1 MSIKVRSLTKR
12 FAGFTAVEDVSFD
25 VNPGELVAL
34 LGPSGGGKSTLLRII
49 AGLEQADSGRVWLDG
64 EPVDHLHPRSRRVGF
79 VFQHYALF
87 RHMTVAENVGF
98 GLEVAG
104 VPPAD
109 RRARVEQLLAL
120 MGLGGLGDRRP
131 SELSGGQRQ
140 RVALA
145 RALAP
150 RPRLLLLDE
159 PFAAI
164 DARVREELRQWL
176 RALHDEVHVTS
187 LFVTHDQQEAFALA
201 DRVLVI
207 NQGRLEQGGTPAEIL
222 DAPATEFVARFVG
235 EVNVLDGRM
244 DGGHAEVGALR
255 VPLHHPPESRGVR
268 LVIRA
273 YDLKFW
279 KSDEGPA
286 VVRRVLPLGDRV
298 KVEAQIDGAGTVFA
312 QFPRRSSLLEGI
324 EPRTRIAIEVT
335 HARAYPREL
344 AGVE

>member
-1 MSIKVRSLTKR
+1 MSIRVEGVSRSFGEMK
-12 FAGFTAVEDVSFD
+12 AVDDVSFT

-49 AGLEQADSGRVWLDG
+49 AGLETADTGSVYLDG
-64 EPVDHLHPRSRRVGF
+64 EEVGHLHARTRRVGF

-87 RHMTVAENVGF
+87 RHMSVAQNVAF
-98 GLEVAG
+98 GLDVRA
-104 VPPAD
+104 VKPAERD
-109 RRARVEQLLAL
+109 ARVNELLEL
-120 MGLGGLGDRRP
+120 MGLGGLGHRRP
-131 SELSGGQRQ
+131 DELSGGQRQ

-150 RPRLLLLDE
+150 RPRLLMLDE

-207 NQGRLEQGGTPAEIL
+207 NKGRLEQAGTPAEIL
-222 DAPATEFVARFVG
+222 DHPATEFIARFVG
-235 EVNVLDGRM
+235 DVNVLDAAAHQGEGR
-244 DGGHAEVGALR
+244 AGALR
-255 VPLHHPPESRGVR
+255 IPLPDVEDGQVR

-273 YDLKFW
+273 YDLRFRR
-279 KSDEGPA
+279 SGDGPGT
-286 VVRRVLPLGDRV
+286 VRRVVHLGDKV
-298 KVEAQIDGAGTVFA
+298 KVEAQIDGAGLLCA
-312 QFPRRSSLLEGI
+312 QLSRYDEALRELEPGA
-324 EPRTRIAIEVT
+324 RVAVDVA
-335 HARAYPREL
+335 HARSYPV
-344 AGVE
+344 APA

>member
-1 MSIKVRSLTKR
+1 MSIRVEGVSRAFGGLQ
-12 FAGFTAVEDVSFD
+12 AVDDVSFT

-49 AGLEQADSGRVWLDG
+49 AGLETADAGSVWLDG
-64 EPVDHLHPRSRRVGF
+64 DEVGHLHARTRRVGF

-87 RHMTVAENVGF
+87 RHMTVAQNVAF
-98 GLEVAG
+98 GLDVRA
-104 VPPAD
+104 VKPAERD
-109 RRARVEQLLAL
+109 ARVNELLEL
-120 MGLGGLGDRRP
+120 MGLGGLGHRRP
-131 SELSGGQRQ
+131 DELSGGQRQ
-140 RVALA
+140 RVARA

-207 NQGRLEQGGTPAEIL
+207 NRGRLEQAGTPAEIL
-222 DAPATEFVARFVG
+222 DHPATEFIARFVG
-235 EVNVLDGRM
+235 DVNVLDASARRGQA
-244 DGGHAEVGALR
+244 HAGALR
-255 VPLHHPPESRGVR
+255 VAVPGVADGDVR

-273 YDLKFW
+273 WDLRFRPA
-279 KSDEGPA
+279 DDGPA
-286 VVRRVLPLGDRV
+286 QVRRVVHLGDRV
-298 KVEAQIDGAGTVFA
+298 KVEAQVDGAGLLCA
-312 QFPRRSSLLEGI
+312 QLSRYDDALRALQPGARVEVDVAHVRS
-324 EPRTRIAIEVT
+324 
-335 HARAYPREL
+335 YPVGL
-344 AGVE
+344 A